1 MQNGSNNFLVRL
13 LLTALAVLIT
23 SYLLPG
29 VHVDSFLT
37 ALLLALVLA
46 LLNVTLKPLLII
58 ITIPV
63 TLVSMG
69 LFLLVIN
76 AFMVLIASKI
86 LSPEFHV
93 DGFWWALAFSLVLWA
108 ANTVLNGLT
117 RSNK

>member
-1 MQNGSNNFLVRL
+1 MRNGSNNFLVKL

-29 VHVDSFLT
+29 VHVDSFLS

-63 TLVSMG
+63 TVVTMG

-76 AFMVLIASKI
+76 AFMILIASGI
-86 LSPEFHV
+86 LPGFEV
-93 DGFWWALAFSLVLWA
+93 DGFWWALAFSMVLWA
-108 ANTVLNGLT
+108 ANTVLNGLAG
-117 RSNK
+117 SS